1 MEVKTTENGTRK
13 FTQGE
18 KLDILKE
25 AKQKGVKATLAK
37 YDLYPATYYYWKK
50 KYLVYGEEGLMHAR
64 QKDYDA
70 RVKSLEKENEQLKIL
85 LAEKTLYDRE
95 PEETRNFIGLRK
107 YTGSVVK
114 VDELSGLYQSI
125 AKENSY
131 RVEERM
137 GYCIRTRVRI
147 PFNIRRPLCDTAFK
161 SWKDIKTQLILRS
174 TAIFRARKEKPCMRD
189 QSCRSSGKKLR
200 SISIPHN
207 HHPHPTPLRQN
218 YLCFELHRKISPCH
232 FSVI

>member
-1 MEVKTTENGTRK
+1 M
-13 FTQGE
+13 
-18 KLDILKE
+18 
-25 AKQKGVKATLAK
+25 
-37 YDLYPATYYYWKK
+37 
-50 KYLVYGEEGLMHAR
+50 YGEEGLMHAR

-107 YTGSVVK
+107 CTGSVVK

-161 SWKDIKTQLILRS
+161 SWNRYKDPTYP
-174 TAIFRARKEKPCMRD
+174 EK
-189 QSCRSSGKKLR
+189 
-200 SISIPHN
+200 
-207 HHPHPTPLRQN
+207 
-218 YLCFELHRKISPCH
+218 YCH
-232 FSVI
+232 FSGEKGETTYEKPILPKFWKEAQKYIHTT